1 MWEEM
6 TMAASTTPT
15 PLGAEDMY
23 WIREQHE
30 EMTKF
35 LGELRDDTENAPI
48 RSSIVAQHSR
58 FLSTALL
65 KPFDGQWKYACVWLE
80 NLETYF
86 ELVQMP
92 ENSPDRVFIACLHL
106 LKAAR
111 RWYSALAYDSNR
123 VRRNLS
129 WADFRAAFLQRAK
142 LGQPSDAEL
151 VKRVLSF
158 KQQGG
163 VYQYAMEF
171 RRQISF
177 ISSLT
182 SGEADLMFFSGLAPH
197 LQCIEEVRE
206 SLTWEEALRAARL
219 HERERKERR
228 PRERPRAAKSGGVHV
243 DPDRRQ
249 EERCAGSGAAEDD
262 AAALAGSADDGS
274 PRCHR
279 GHGPHLEVRDCPE
292 RTAKKPQRKPVQKG
306 KRQACRGATT
316 GADGAG
322 GHDIEKLDGAFNGGP
337 DKHQGTREGGGDDS
351 PDRQAPLQAPRDGR
365 AAARSAVAPAHQESR
380 ASSPRLSVGGAD
392 FYSRQATINGQ
403 GVMCILSTAASDC
416 CMDLSIAR
424 QLGLQLTPAKPNV
437 TLAFVARIKGKFY
450 WAADV
455 LVDLG
460 ESAWAMDFLVGDMPE
475 PEILLGAPYVHAARP
490 VLDFDA
496 HTWAESADPGAS
508 TQSRRASALPAQRAA
523 RANGREGAGLR
534 R

>member
-1 MWEEM
+1 
-6 TMAASTTPT
+6 MAASTTPT

-30 EMTKF
+30 EMTKC
-35 LGELRDDTENAPI
+35 LGELHDDTEDAPI
-48 RSSIVAQHSR
+48 IRNLIAAQHSR

-65 KPFDGQWKYACVWLE
+65 KPFDGKWKYACVWLE

-86 ELVQMP
+86 ELVHMP
-92 ENSPDRVFIACLHL
+92 ENSPDRVPLAGLHL
-106 LKAAR
+106 FKPGR
-111 RWYSALAYDSNR
+111 PWYTALVYDSDR
-123 VRRNLS
+123 VRRNVS
-129 WADFRAAFLQRAK
+129 WAEFRSAFLQRAK
-142 LGQPSDAEL
+142 FGQPSDAEL
-151 VKRVLSF
+151 VERMQFF

-163 VYQYAMEF
+163 LDQYAMEF
-171 RRQISF
+171 RRRISF

-182 SGEADLMFFSGLAPH
+182 SKAAKLMFLSGLAPH
-197 LQCIEEVRE
+197 LQRIEEVRE
-206 SLTWEEALRAARL
+206 SLTWEESLRAARR

-243 DPDRRQ
+243 DPDRQQ
-249 EERCAGSGAAEDD
+249 EELCAGSGSAENDV
-262 AAALAGSADDGS
+262 AALAGAADDGS
-274 PRCHR
+274 PRCYR
-279 GHGPHLEVRDCPE
+279 GHGPHPEVRDCPE
-292 RTAKKPQRKPVQKG
+292 RTAKKPQRKPVLKG
-306 KRQACRGATT
+306 KRQACRGATA

-322 GHDIEKLDGAFNGGP
+322 GRDIGKLDGAIGGGP
-337 DKHQGTREGGGDDS
+337 DKHRGAREGGGDHS
-351 PDRQAPLQAPRDGR
+351 PDHQAPHQAPRGGR
-365 AAARSAVAPAHQESR
+365 AAAGPAGAPARQESR

-403 GVMCILSTAASDC
+403 GVECVLSTAAYYC

-508 TQSRRASALPAQRAA
+508 T
-523 RANGREGAGLR
+523 
-534 R
+534 